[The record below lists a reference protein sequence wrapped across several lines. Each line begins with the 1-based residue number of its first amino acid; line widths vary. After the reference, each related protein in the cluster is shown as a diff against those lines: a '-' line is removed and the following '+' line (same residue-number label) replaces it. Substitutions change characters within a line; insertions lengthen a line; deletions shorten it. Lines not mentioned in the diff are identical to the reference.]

1 MSVPKPNESPTNDRS
16 TERLEVPSFLQ
27 WLRKYSL
34 PIIALLL
41 IFLGLC
47 LTAHYSSIKVDWS
60 VTRDFTGSM
69 QSVVQVFAFLIGGVW
84 AYYKFVKGRSF
95 QDSLSP
101 IVTARFSSIEGAVYL
116 LSSVQIKNVGS
127 TKIDFNHE
135 GSALIV
141 YEYAPSSESEIHTV
155 AEQRLTAFDVF
166 KPNERYIEPSEIIE
180 LNRLIAIPGPIKL
193 GYRLEVEILSKS
205 GFTWTATT
213 VVDKASLR
221 DNTTEL
227 IGL

>member
-1 MSVPKPNESPTNDRS
+1 VPNHALFFNQGGL
-16 TERLEVPSFLQ
+16 ERHTGFY
-27 WLRKYSL
+27 WFNAKR
-34 PIIALLL
+34 
-41 IFLGLC
+41 C
-47 LTAHYSSIKVDWS
+47 SSIRFSYRWCL
-60 VTRDFTGSM
+60 G
-69 QSVVQVFAFLIGGVW
+69 I
-84 AYYKFVKGRSF
+84 YKFVKGRSF

-141 YEYAPSSESEIHTV
+141 YEYAQSSESEIHTV

-166 KPNERYIEPSEIIE
+166 KPNERYIEPNEIIE